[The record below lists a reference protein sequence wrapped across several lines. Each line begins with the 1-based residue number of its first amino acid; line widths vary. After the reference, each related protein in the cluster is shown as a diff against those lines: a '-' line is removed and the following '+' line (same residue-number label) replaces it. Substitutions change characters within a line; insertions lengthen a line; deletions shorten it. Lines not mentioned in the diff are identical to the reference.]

1 LHFDVGFYMSPEL
14 DDALCKRYHRIFEVE
29 KAGGDGS
36 LACFG
41 FECHD
46 GWFNIIDTLCEQI
59 QSYIDRRGCPQVLA
73 RQVKE
78 KFGQLRFY
86 HAYGDEVVSALVGFA
101 EALSEKTC
109 ELCGSPAAQVSD
121 KGWTRV
127 RCSNHKL
134 S

>member
-1 LHFDVGFYMSPEL
+1 MSPEL
-14 DDALCKRYHRIFEVE
+14 DDALCKRYHRIFEI
-29 KAGGDGS
+29 KKSCDNTS

-41 FECHD
+41 FECQD

-59 QSYIDRRGCPQVLA
+59 QSHIDHHGHPQVLA

-86 HAYGDEVVSALVGFA
+86 HTHGDEVVSALVGFA